1 MRSLVHNAVHCVW
14 NDWVIGVCSVTCG
27 EGIRTNTRTQKEAAQ
42 FGGDECE
49 GLASSTES
57 CYDQDCP
64 GIFLLTHSFVVLQS
78 SYYFICQDDLIPLI
92 LCLFTDTPQPT
103 VATTHAPEPGIY
115 LQVQA
120 NSNKHF

>member
-1 MRSLVHNAVHCVW
+1 MRSLVHDAVHCVW
-14 NDWVIGVCSVTCG
+14 NDWVIGDCSVTCG
-27 EGIRTNTRTQKEAAQ
+27 EGVRTNTRTQKEAAQ

-78 SYYFICQDDLIPLI
+78 SYFYLPRRSYTIDFVLIYRYTTANCCNNTRSSARYI
-92 LCLFTDTPQPT
+92 FTSP
-103 VATTHAPEPGIY
+103 
-115 LQVQA
+115 
-120 NSNKHF
+120 S

>member
-1 MRSLVHNAVHCVW
+1 MCSLVHNAVHCVW

-64 GIFLLTHSFVVLQS
+64 GIEPIFSFNSQ
-78 SYYFICQDDLIPLI
+78 FCCFCCICQDDLIPLI

-103 VATTHAPEPGIY
+103 VATTHAPEPGI
-115 LQVQA
+115 
-120 NSNKHF
+120 

>member
-1 MRSLVHNAVHCVW
+1 MRSLVHYAVHCVW

-42 FGGDECE
+42 FGGVECE

-64 GIFLLTHSFVVLQS
+64 GIEPTFSLDSQF
-78 SYYFICQDDLIPLI
+78 C
-92 LCLFTDTPQPT
+92 CFTK
-103 VATTHAPEPGIY
+103 PED
-115 LQVQA
+115 
-120 NSNKHF
+120 S

>member
-27 EGIRTNTRTQKEAAQ
+27 EGVRTNTRTQKEAAQ
-42 FGGDECE
+42 FGGVECE
-49 GLASSTES
+49 GLASSSES

-64 GIFLLTHSFVVLQS
+64 GIEPIFSLNLQVCC
-78 SYYFICQDDLIPLI
+78 FCCICQDHLISLI
-92 LCLFTDTPQPT
+92 LCLFTETTHPT

-115 LQVQA
+115 L
-120 NSNKHF
+120 